1 MFKDPEMSKYSL
13 QRFLA
18 GIALALS
25 ALGLSW
31 LNHNLTAVIVA
42 AASVAVLG
50 TLLYDNM
57 FP

>member
-1 MFKDPEMSKYSL
+1 MSKYSL